1 MSTAVERRVPW
12 ILWPFYLVWRLATF
26 VLEAAGRIVCA
37 VLGVVIVAVGVTVSL
52 TLIGAPLG
60 VPLAAL
66 GVLMMLRAL
75 F

>member
-12 ILWPFYLVWRLATF
+12 ILWPFYMIWRLATF
-26 VLEAAGRIVCA
+26 VPEAAGRIVCA
-37 VLGVVIVAVGVTVSL
+37 VLGVVVLAVGVSLSL

-60 VPLAAL
+60 VPLVAL
-66 GVLMMLRAL
+66 GGLMLLRAL